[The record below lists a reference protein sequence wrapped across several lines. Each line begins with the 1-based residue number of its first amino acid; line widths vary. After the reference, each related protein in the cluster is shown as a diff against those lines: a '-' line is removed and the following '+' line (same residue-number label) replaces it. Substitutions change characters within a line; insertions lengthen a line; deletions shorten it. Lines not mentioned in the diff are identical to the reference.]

1 MSPHGLVQ
9 EYLNLTEHLYGIVSN
24 GRLIRLLRDSSR
36 LVKLTFIEF
45 DLERIFT
52 EELFADFALFY
63 RLLFLMVIKERGLAH
78 VPGTDKRLREIYDLG
93 YSLARLRRLA
103 EKPNDR

>member
-1 MSPHGLVQ
+1 
-9 EYLNLTEHLYGIVSN
+9 
-24 GRLIRLLRDSSR
+24 
-36 LVKLTFIEF
+36 
-45 DLERIFT
+45 
-52 EELFADFALFY
+52 
-63 RLLFLMVIKERGLAH
+63 MVIKERGLAH